1 MQTKPYYIYV
11 LLCADQT
18 LYCGFTDN
26 VERRFRTHQTYRG
39 AKYTRVKSRHPLKLI
54 YQERFDDK
62 SSALSAEYHFKHQT
76 RKRKL
81 AYLKQHGVNIQKL

>member
-26 VERRFRTHQTYRG
+26 VERRFKTHQTYRG

-62 SSALSAEYHFKHQT
+62 RSALSAEYHFKHQT
-76 RKRKL
+76 RQHKL
-81 AYLKQHGVNIQKL
+81 AYLRQHGVNIQKL

>member
-26 VERRFRTHQTYRG
+26 VERRFKTHQTYRG

-62 SSALSAEYHFKHQT
+62 RSALSAEYHFKHQT
-76 RKRKL
+76 RQHKL
-81 AYLKQHGVNIQKL
+81 AYLRQHGVNIQEL